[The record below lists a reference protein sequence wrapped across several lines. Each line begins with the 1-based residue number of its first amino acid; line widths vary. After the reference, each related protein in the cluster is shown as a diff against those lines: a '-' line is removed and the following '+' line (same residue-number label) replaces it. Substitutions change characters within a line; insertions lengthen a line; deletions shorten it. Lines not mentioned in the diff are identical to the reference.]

1 MPTIQFDDQVNTT
14 ARRKVQG
21 SGMTGLLMRLG
32 IVKTQRGANLV
43 LIAFIV
49 IGMAIS
55 IVLLNQSLGPT
66 SVPNNPPVVN

>member
-66 SVPNNPPVVN
+66 SVPNNSPIVN

>member
-55 IVLLNQSLGPT
+55 IVLFNQSLGPT